1 MNTRDL
7 PPDSPHQP
15 KEPACPHLLR
25 PAEPLRSPSDLTLP
39 LPPCCDST
47 APMGAYGVSRAPF
60 NPQKCHTSSR
70 GGTGFCATF
79 WKKRRIKRGG
89 YQRWAR
95 PLAAPILRGDLDQ
108 SRSNIDDLKQTSCCH
123 CHESNTRKRFPRHGV
138 HLPSRNRWVGRNI
151 SSDSF
156 QSEHLVHVRL
166 YRWIRAKIAG

>member
-1 MNTRDL
+1 MLRICRQIHPINPKS
-7 PPDSPHQP
+7 PPAPTSCAPPSPCARRLTSP
-15 KEPACPHLLR
+15 CPF
-25 PAEPLRSPSDLTLP
+25 
-39 LPPCCDST
+39 PPCCDST

-108 SRSNIDDLKQTSCCH
+108 SRSNIEDLKQTSCCH
-123 CHESNTRKRFPRHGV
+123 CHESNTRKNFPRHGV

-156 QSEHLVHVRL
+156 QSEHLVHFRL
-166 YRWIRAKIAG
+166 YRWIRAELVG